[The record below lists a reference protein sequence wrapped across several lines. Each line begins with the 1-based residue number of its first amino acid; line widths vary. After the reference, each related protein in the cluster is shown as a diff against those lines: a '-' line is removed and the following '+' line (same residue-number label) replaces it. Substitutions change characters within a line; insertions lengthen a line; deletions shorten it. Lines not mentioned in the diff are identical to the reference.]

1 MPGIAGS
8 TRARAAAAAELGYL
22 LAKLHDLYSGY
33 SWAEGAAYSHT
44 GQMSSLRGGD
54 AIRRS
59 AGRLRETLTV
69 PGLGQAMAA
78 YFDPAEGFAGMSF
91 CTLGDNP
98 PGAVTADDLLAV
110 SLLDIAWRPEAVRQL
125 LGGQAEP
132 VSAMLGAIPADIDLW
147 AASDPELATVN
158 PLWDALLEMPGV
170 GTATASKLLARKRPM
185 LCPATDKVVIRAAGQ
200 PGQTWEVLR
209 CLLQDRQA
217 RENLEALRPPDA
229 AGAAL
234 LRLLDVA
241 IWITHSPAREA
252 QRARLAG
259 RGRAA

>member
-1 MPGIAGS
+1 
-8 TRARAAAAAELGYL
+8 
-22 LAKLHDLYSGY
+22 
-33 SWAEGAAYSHT
+33 
-44 GQMSSLRGGD
+44 MSSLRGGD
-54 AIRRS
+54 AIGRA
-59 AGRLRETLTV
+59 AGRLRETLTA

-91 CTLGDNP
+91 CTLGQNP

-125 LGGQAEP
+125 LGSEAGR
-132 VSAMLGAIPADIDLW
+132 VSARLAAIPADADLW
-147 AASDPELATVN
+147 AASDAEVATVD
-158 PLWDALLEMPGV
+158 PLWNALLEMPGV
-170 GTATASKLLARKRPM
+170 GTATASKLLARKRPR
-185 LCPATDKVVIRAAGQ
+185 LCPATDKVVIRAAGL

-209 CLLQDRQA
+209 RLLQDPRA
-217 RENLEALRPPDA
+217 RPDLEALRPPDA
-229 AGAAL
+229 AGASV

-259 RGRAA
+259 RARAA

>member
-1 MPGIAGS
+1 
-8 TRARAAAAAELGYL
+8 
-22 LAKLHDLYSGY
+22 
-33 SWAEGAAYSHT
+33 
-44 GQMSSLRGGD
+44 MSSLRGGD
-54 AIRRS
+54 AIRRA

-91 CTLGDNP
+91 GTLGENP

-110 SLLDIAWRPEAVRQL
+110 SLLDIAWRPEAVRHL
-125 LGGQAEP
+125 LGSESGP
-132 VSAMLGAIPADIDLW
+132 VSAMLSAIPADIDLW
-147 AASDPELATVN
+147 AATDAELATVD

-170 GTATASKLLARKRPM
+170 GTATASKLLARKRPR
-185 LCPATDKVVIRAAGQ
+185 LCPPSDKVVIRAAGL

-209 CLLQDRQA
+209 CLLQDQEA
-217 RENLEALRPPDA
+217 RDSLEELRPADA
-229 AGAAL
+229 AGASV
-234 LRLLDVA
+234 LRLLDVV

-259 RGRAA
+259 RSRAA

>member
-1 MPGIAGS
+1 
-8 TRARAAAAAELGYL
+8 
-22 LAKLHDLYSGY
+22 
-33 SWAEGAAYSHT
+33 
-44 GQMSSLRGGD
+44 MSSLRGGD
-54 AIRRS
+54 AIRRA
-59 AGRLRETLTV
+59 AGRLRETLTA

-91 CTLGDNP
+91 CTLGHNP

-125 LGGQAEP
+125 LGPQAAP
-132 VSAMLGAIPADIDLW
+132 VAGLLGAIPAGVDLW
-147 AASDPELATVN
+147 AASDADLATVD

-170 GTATASKLLARKRPM
+170 GTATASKLLARKRPR
-185 LCPATDKVVIRAAGQ
+185 LCPATDKVVIRAAAL

-209 CLLQDRQA
+209 CLLRDPEA
-217 RENLEALRPPDA
+217 RDAIEMLRPPEA
-229 AGAAL
+229 AGATV

-252 QRARLAG
+252 QRARLVG
-259 RGRAA
+259 GRAA

>member
-1 MPGIAGS
+1 
-8 TRARAAAAAELGYL
+8 
-22 LAKLHDLYSGY
+22 
-33 SWAEGAAYSHT
+33 
-44 GQMSSLRGGD
+44 MSSLRGGD
-54 AIRRS
+54 AIRRA

-91 CTLGDNP
+91 CTLGENP

-125 LGGQAEP
+125 LGGQAGAI
-132 VSAMLGAIPADIDLW
+132 SAMLGAIPADIDLW

-170 GTATASKLLARKRPM
+170 GTATASKLLARKRPS
-185 LCPATDKVVIRAAGQ
+185 LCPATDKVVIGAASL

-209 CLLQDRQA
+209 CLLQDRRA
-217 RENLEALRPPDA
+217 RESLEALRPPDA

-259 RGRAA
+259 RARAA

>member
-1 MPGIAGS
+1 
-8 TRARAAAAAELGYL
+8 
-22 LAKLHDLYSGY
+22 
-33 SWAEGAAYSHT
+33 
-44 GQMSSLRGGD
+44 
-54 AIRRS
+54 
-59 AGRLRETLTV
+59 
-69 PGLGQAMAA
+69 MAA

-91 CTLGDNP
+91 CTLGQNP

-125 LGGQAEP
+125 LGIEAGR
-132 VSAMLGAIPADIDLW
+132 VSTMLSAVPADADLW
-147 AASDPELATVN
+147 AVSDEEVATVD

-170 GTATASKLLARKRPM
+170 GTATASKLLARKRPR
-185 LCPATDKVVIRAAGQ
+185 LCPATDKVVIRAAGL

-209 CLLQDRQA
+209 CLLQEPEA
-217 RENLEALRPPDA
+217 RAGLEALRPPEA
-229 AGAAL
+229 AGASV

>member
-1 MPGIAGS
+1 MPGLS
-8 TRARAAAAAELGYL
+8 
-22 LAKLHDLYSGY
+22 
-33 SWAEGAAYSHT
+33 
-44 GQMSSLRGGD
+44 
-54 AIRRS
+54 
-59 AGRLRETLTV
+59 
-69 PGLGQAMAA
+69 QAMAA

-91 CTLGDNP
+91 CTLGQNP

-125 LGGQAEP
+125 LGIEAGR
-132 VSAMLGAIPADIDLW
+132 VSAMLSTIPADADLW
-147 AASDPELATVN
+147 AVSDAEVDTVD

-170 GTATASKLLARKRPM
+170 GTATASKLLARKRPR
-185 LCPATDKVVIRAAGQ
+185 LCPATDKVVIRAAGL

-209 CLLQDRQA
+209 CLLQDPRA
-217 RENLEALRPPDA
+217 RAELEAMRPPEA
-229 AGAAL
+229 AGASV

-259 RGRAA
+259 RDRAA

>member
-1 MPGIAGS
+1 
-8 TRARAAAAAELGYL
+8 
-22 LAKLHDLYSGY
+22 
-33 SWAEGAAYSHT
+33 
-44 GQMSSLRGGD
+44 MSSLRGGD
-54 AIRRS
+54 AIRRA
-59 AGRLRETLTV
+59 AGRLRDTLTV

-91 CTLGDNP
+91 CTLGENP
-98 PGAVTADDLLAV
+98 PDAVTADDLLAV

-125 LGGQAEP
+125 LGGQAGP
-132 VSAMLGAIPADIDLW
+132 ISAMLGAVPAGIDLW
-147 AASDPELATVN
+147 AASDPELATVD

-170 GTATASKLLARKRPM
+170 GTATASKLLARKRPA
-185 LCPATDKVVIRAAGQ
+185 LCPATDKVVIRAAGL
-200 PGQTWEVLR
+200 PGRTWEVLR
-209 CLLQDRQA
+209 CLLQDGKA
-217 RENLEALRPPDA
+217 RESLEALRPPDA

-259 RGRAA
+259 RSRAA

>member
-1 MPGIAGS
+1 
-8 TRARAAAAAELGYL
+8 
-22 LAKLHDLYSGY
+22 
-33 SWAEGAAYSHT
+33 
-44 GQMSSLRGGD
+44 MSSLRGGD
-54 AIRRS
+54 AIRRA
-59 AGRLRETLTV
+59 AGRLRETLTA

-91 CTLGDNP
+91 CTLGHNP

-125 LGGQAEP
+125 LGPQAAP
-132 VSAMLGAIPADIDLW
+132 VAGLLGAIPAGVDLW
-147 AASDPELATVN
+147 AASDADLATVD

-170 GTATASKLLARKRPM
+170 GTATASKLLARKRPR
-185 LCPATDKVVIRAAGQ
+185 LCPATDKVVIRAAAL

-209 CLLQDRQA
+209 CLLRDPEA
-217 RENLEALRPPDA
+217 RDAIEMLRPPEA
-229 AGAAL
+229 AGATV

-252 QRARLAG
+252 QRARLVG